1 MRKRTGGTAGG
12 NGRKSRRNVPSV
24 RLPLPLQKERRHG
37 DSKKYDRR
45 REKAQIR
52 REAPIG

>member
-1 MRKRTGGTAGG
+1 MRRRSGGAAGG
-12 NGRKSRRNVPSV
+12 SGKKSKSNVPSV
-24 RLPLPLQKERRHG
+24 RLPLPLQKEKRHG